1 MSLAAGS
8 RFAGVIDVWR
18 VSELKIMEERS
29 MRIVMT
35 NGGHPDT
42 KKETGTKKGT
52 RKPKTSGK

>member
-1 MSLAAGS
+1 
-8 RFAGVIDVWR
+8 
-18 VSELKIMEERS
+18 